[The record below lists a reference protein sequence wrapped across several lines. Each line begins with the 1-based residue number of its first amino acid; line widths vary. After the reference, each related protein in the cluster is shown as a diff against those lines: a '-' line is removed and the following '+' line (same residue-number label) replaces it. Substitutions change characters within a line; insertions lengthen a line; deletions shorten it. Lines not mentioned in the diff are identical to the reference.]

1 MCKYFAV
8 VLFLQSLTPLF
19 SRIIEFLSTFTFVE
33 CQLGQ
38 RTDTKKI
45 AASNYICSPLNQYE
59 YISSFQINT
68 IKRHRRSFKLIRN
81 KLNLN
86 IQKPLDVL
94 TSQKNICNHKLIL
107 SAWKIYWDIYCFKGF
122 IYRTQSDFY
131 KKELII
137 FENSI
142 SFEMRQGCS
151 SDHLDCPLFVQ
162 KEALRS
168 RRGRNSFIVFIILIY
183 KVISNYITDFNK

>member
-122 IYRTQSDFY
+122 IYRTQSWLLQ
-131 KKELII
+131 KRVNNLWELNII
-137 FENSI
+137 WDASRMFVWPFRLSI
-142 SFEMRQGCS
+142 VCS
-151 SDHLDCPLFVQ
+151 EGSPSQ
-162 KEALRS
+162 S
-168 RRGRNSFIVFIILIY
+168 SW
-183 KVISNYITDFNK
+183 